1 MTCQTAEN
9 KRELEKHHLDR
20 WFVFGN
26 YLTKKQESLI
36 LCLDFYYIKG
46 LK

>member
-1 MTCQTAEN
+1 MSE
-9 KRELEKHHLDR
+9 KLRIKEIWKKHHLDH